1 MKEITPVA
9 GSCKSFNNAT
19 ILIVG
24 RQYKKIPHE
33 GYCIGTRSFQ
43 GFLYHSSEGVFPVFM
58 ALLING
64 LLLLV

>member
-1 MKEITPVA
+1 MKQITPVA

-19 ILIVG
+19 IFIVG
-24 RQYKKIPHE
+24 RQYKKYHMK
-33 GYCIGTRSFQ
+33 GTVLAHVGFQ